1 MPASGS
7 DSSVVLK
14 LSKIS
19 SYLTSFQVDVPTFKS
34 SSRPTCLGNAS
45 ESSSESSLRSQQ
57 DEHHNSGAEQAA
69 TSVEDRSAAQPP
81 SLALS
86 RNSISTYYGCKH
98 ELFTDESFKSLGTR
112 IKTYGVYRWM
122 LPPDVLSVYVCAR
135 RGWYMVSPDMLCCSD
150 CDQLLSLTLPRP
162 AAPESYDRALQLLKE
177 RVHSKHLNTC
187 RWRTSPSQLS
197 WCRPPPLL
205 EPAAMYALVQLAHD
219 MAVSSMC
226 NEQPYMAEDGRQLM
240 DQLGMHDTTLDAVLG
255 LGHSRAHRTA
265 LLLLLCGW
273 KSTSLPAT
281 LRCELC
287 KRRIGLWCFRSIEE
301 QEKLWRSNADAA
313 GIVAD
318 DGDAV
323 VVTDDGDADAVIV
336 TNNGDTDAV
345 IVTDDGD
352 APAVVVTDDGDAV
365 IVTDNGDA
373 PAVVVTD
380 NGDADVVATDDSAS
394 KSANIESTKDTN
406 TSADNVP
413 SVADSDGAIVA
424 TGSQSNKCSSS
435 VTDNND
441 SVSPANSADVNPASG
456 VPSTFAQLQPP
467 TIEESSRVQSVTE
480 HSPENTKAAQ
490 ADNSGENTKIEV
502 DDTSNIVLDQ
512 SVGDSSHGEEMIRND
527 LRESSGGAALPA
539 QSDCSNAVPQS
550 VEMESTAHETGVTST
565 AGCQAKDNLSKRK
578 RQDLEDDGNDD
589 LESGHD
595 SGGKSVSKKSKLTV
609 EKSSALPDSLSR
621 NSIKTPRPVLCPVSE
636 HHAWCGWVTPAR
648 HHALPQDALGA
659 EGHDAEGYRVL
670 SSQLQH
676 TVQRA
681 TTKRWTE
688 QEKY

>member
-1 MPASGS
+1 
-7 DSSVVLK
+7 
-14 LSKIS
+14 
-19 SYLTSFQVDVPTFKS
+19 
-34 SSRPTCLGNAS
+34 
-45 ESSSESSLRSQQ
+45 
-57 DEHHNSGAEQAA
+57 
-69 TSVEDRSAAQPP
+69 
-81 SLALS
+81 
-86 RNSISTYYGCKH
+86 
-98 ELFTDESFKSLGTR
+98 
-112 IKTYGVYRWM
+112 
-122 LPPDVLSVYVCAR
+122 
-135 RGWYMVSPDMLCCSD
+135 
-150 CDQLLSLTLPRP
+150 
-162 AAPESYDRALQLLKE
+162 
-177 RVHSKHLNTC
+177 
-187 RWRTSPSQLS
+187 
-197 WCRPPPLL
+197 
-205 EPAAMYALVQLAHD
+205 

-240 DQLGMHDTTLDAVLG
+240 GQLGMHDTTLDAVLG
-255 LGHSRAHRTA
+255 LGHSRAHRIA

-313 GIVAD
+313 GIVTDDAD
-318 DGDAV
+318 ADAV
-323 VVTDDGDADAVIV
+323 VVTDDGDAPAVIV
-336 TNNGDTDAV
+336 TDNGDADAV

-352 APAVVVTDDGDAV
+352 APAV
-365 IVTDNGDA
+365 I
-373 PAVVVTD
+373 VTD
-380 NGDADVVATDDSAS
+380 NGDADVAATDDSAS
-394 KSANIESTKDTN
+394 KSGNIESTKDTN
-406 TSADNVP
+406 ASAGNVP

-435 VTDNND
+435 VADNND

-480 HSPENTKAAQ
+480 HSPENVGEKEQKSDQSESKEEIDAVSASVPTTESTAAITSDGDHRSVTAVAASDNSCDVISSLSQAKAAQ

-512 SVGDSSHGEEMIRND
+512 SMGDSSHGEEIIRND

-539 QSDCSNAVPQS
+539 PSDCSNAVPQS

-565 AGCQAKDNLSKRK
+565 ASCQARDNLSKRK
-578 RQDLEDDGNDD
+578 RQDLEGDGNDD
-589 LESGHD
+589 LESSHD

-659 EGHDAEGYRVL
+659 EAVGAEGHDAEGYRVL

-688 QEKY
+688 QEKYSTCVQGVRTVRALVASWLHDDHTAGAPTP